1 MDDKLVKVKLVFDK
15 VKKMRGE
22 ITVLFDGLDGR
33 ITKLCEIYN
42 EFININESIEILV
55 LHSFPDC

>member
-1 MDDKLVKVKLVFDK
+1 
-15 VKKMRGE
+15 MRGE

-42 EFININESIEILV
+42 EFIRNTKK
-55 LHSFPDC
+55 

>member
-1 MDDKLVKVKLVFDK
+1 MDDKLLKVKLVFDK
-15 VKKMRGE
+15 VKEMRGE

-42 EFININESIEILV
+42 EFIRNTKKM
-55 LHSFPDC
+55 